1 MSDNSQMSA
10 EQMVAEAD
18 TGGRR
23 VSGPQYRTI
32 IGICIVWSL
41 FQLYIASK
49 VPGVLAQWTGFSDF
63 ANIVSNARFVHLAF
77 ALLLATLAFPLAR
90 GQGQAVGRGDKNALN
105 ICLAIGAALVV
116 GALGWKYL
124 GPCAGA
130 EDAVC
135 DAIRESATSKAIAD
149 LHEQLLFTGAI
160 ILIFCGFGRLIWQR
174 ADTVPWYDW
183 LLGALGVAACLYLI
197 FFRYDIAAR
206 PGLWSAGDI
215 VMSTMGMVVLM
226 IAVYR
231 SLGLPLVIIGGLF
244 LALAFFG
251 GYSEWIRNITNYGGS
266 SISKAMGHYWM
277 QTEGVFG
284 VALGVSTTM
293 IFLFVL
299 FGALLDKAG
308 GGNWFIKV
316 AIALL
321 GALRGGPAKAS
332 VLSSM
337 MTGMISGSS
346 IANTV
351 TTGTFTI
358 PLMKKI
364 GFPAEKAGAVEV
376 ASSTNGQLT
385 PPVMG
390 AAAFL
395 MVEYVN
401 IPYIDVVKH
410 AFLPA
415 VISYIALLY
424 IVHLESLKM
433 GLQGLTKP
441 GRRIGVLMIL
451 ILFLTGFIIMGV
463 LAFIVILIRQAL
475 DPIMPGETVF
485 VGLGILALAYLV
497 LLFVASK
504 FPDVEPDDPNAAVV
518 EAPRLTPTLI
528 GGAYYALPI
537 FVLVWNLMVSTEGM
551 DRLSPALSA
560 FWATVIMVIVALTHR
575 PLKSMFRGGRKF
587 AHEIAHG
594 WSDFVEGLIAGARN
608 MIGIGVATGA
618 AGIIVGTISLTG
630 AHQII
635 GQVIETVSGGN
646 LMILLVLVAVLSL
659 ILGMGL
665 PTTANYIV
673 VSSLMAPVIVT
684 VGAQA
689 GLIVPLIAVH
699 MFVFYFGIL
708 ADDTP
713 PVGLA
718 AYAAAAISR
727 GDPIKTG
734 VQGFAYDIRT
744 ALLPFLFIFNTDLLL
759 IDVTWWQAIF
769 VFCVSLVAMLLF
781 AAATQGYFIA
791 KSRWYETIALLVVA
805 FTLFRPGF
813 WLDQIED
820 PFITTTGPAALET
833 LGTTPA
839 GTPIRLRVEGPDFD
853 TGKVQGKSLEIIP
866 TGEGDY
872 AARLGEFGLAVMEE
886 GETLLLEEPFP
897 GTPFFE
903 ELANEYDFYGDSPVQ
918 VVAVRIDADRWPK
931 ELFFIPAFLLL
942 GLIILIQRPRAVQS
956 PF

>member
-1 MSDNSQMSA
+1 MAQDHQNDGTA
-10 EQMVAEAD
+10 KADALVAEVD
-18 TGGRR
+18 TGARNAEGFQ
-23 VSGPQYRTI
+23 GQLI
-32 IGICIVWSL
+32 IAICIIWSL

-49 VPGVLAQWTGFSDF
+49 LPGVLAQSTGFTGF
-63 ANIVSNARFVHLAF
+63 ANIVGQARYIHLAF
-77 ALLLATLAFPLAR
+77 AIALAILAFPMFKSSPRDRIPL
-90 GQGQAVGRGDKNALN
+90 
-105 ICLAIGAALVV
+105 
-116 GALGWKYL
+116 
-124 GPCAGA
+124 
-130 EDAVC
+130 
-135 DAIRESATSKAIAD
+135 
-149 LHEQLLFTGAI
+149 
-160 ILIFCGFGRLIWQR
+160 
-174 ADTVPWYDW
+174 YDW
-183 LLGALGVAACLYLI
+183 ALIALGVGACLYLVV
-197 FFRYDIAAR
+197 FRYQIADR
-206 PGLWSAGDI
+206 PGLWTTTDITMSAI
-215 VMSTMGMVVLM
+215 GMMVLL
-226 IAVYR
+226 ICVYR
-231 SLGLPLVIIGGLF
+231 SLGLPLVIIAGSFVLF
-244 LALAFFG
+244 AFFG
-251 GYSEWIRNITNYGGS
+251 GNSEWVRDITNYGGAS
-266 SISKAMGHYWM
+266 LSKALGHYWM

-284 VALGVSTTM
+284 VALGVSTSM

-299 FGALLDKAG
+299 FGALLDRAG

-358 PLMKKI
+358 PLMKRI

-424 IVHLESLKM
+424 IVHLEALKM
-433 GLQGLTKP
+433 EMKGLKKA
-441 GRRIGVLMIL
+441 GRHIGPVMIMV
-451 ILFLTGFIIMGV
+451 LFLTGFLGLAAITFLMIGV
-463 LAFIVILIRQAL
+463 RNLL
-475 DPIMPGETVF
+475 DPIMGDS
-485 VGLGILALAYLV
+485 IYAAIV
-497 LLFVASK
+497 LLAIMYFALLYLASK
-504 FPDVEPDDPNAAVV
+504 YPDVAMDDPNAPL
-518 EAPRLTPTLI
+518 EAPRLTPTLL
-528 GGAYYALPI
+528 GGAYYSLPI
-537 FVLVWNLMVSTEGM
+537 FILVWNLMVKTENL

-560 FWATVIMVIVALTHR
+560 FWATIFMIIVALTHR
-575 PLKSMFRGGRKF
+575 PIKAFFRGETALNAAF
-587 AHEIAHG
+587 STG
-594 WSDFVEGLIAGARN
+594 WADFVQGLIMGARN

-630 AHQII
+630 AHQVI
-635 GQVIETVSGGN
+635 GQVIEVISGGN
-646 LMILLVLVAVLSL
+646 LIILLVLVAILSL

-673 VSSLMAPVIVT
+673 VSSLMAPVIVS

-689 GLIVPLIAVH
+689 GLVVPLIAVH

-734 VQGFAYDIRT
+734 IQGFAYDIRT
-744 ALLPFLFIFNTDLLL
+744 ALLPFMFIFNTDLLL
-759 IDVTWWQAIF
+759 IDVGLGKAVL
-769 VFCVSLVAMLLF
+769 VFFISLIAMLIF

-791 KSRWYETIALLVVA
+791 KSKRWESAALLFIA
-805 FTLFRPGF
+805 FMLFRPDF
-813 WLDQIED
+813 FLDLVTEKYQSV
-820 PFITTTGPAALET
+820 TGPAAVQLVGEQPEGS
-833 LGTTPA
+833 L
-839 GTPIRLRVEGPDFD
+839 IRFKVEGPDFD
-853 TGKVQGKSLEIIP
+853 TGDNRATTITMVYPGGEPGAAMADNGLSVLEEDGK
-866 TGEGDY
+866 
-872 AARLGEFGLAVMEE
+872 
-886 GETLLLEEPFP
+886 LLLEEPFP
-897 GTPFFE
+897 GTPYFGS
-903 ELANEYDFYGDSPVQ
+903 LGTEYDYYGDSPVLISQ
-918 VVAVRIDADRWPK
+918 VEVENERMPK
-931 ELFFIPAFLLL
+931 ELFFIPALLL
-942 GLIILIQRPRAVQS
+942 LAGLMLIQRPRATQ
-956 PF
+956 PAF

>member
-1 MSDNSQMSA
+1 
-10 EQMVAEAD
+10 MVAEAD
-18 TGGRR
+18 TGARN
-23 VSGPQYRTI
+23 PTIAWQAKLI
-32 IGICIVWSL
+32 IGICIVWSV

-49 VPGVLAQWTGFSDF
+49 LPGILAQATGVNMF
-63 ANIVSNARFVHLAF
+63 ANIVAQARFVHLAF
-77 ALLLATLAFPLAR
+77 SITLATLAFPLF
-90 GQGQAVGRGDKNALN
+90 K
-105 ICLAIGAALVV
+105 
-116 GALGWKYL
+116 
-124 GPCAGA
+124 
-130 EDAVC
+130 
-135 DAIRESATSKAIAD
+135 TSPRDRIPA
-149 LHEQLLFTGAI
+149 
-160 ILIFCGFGRLIWQR
+160 
-174 ADTVPWYDW
+174 YDW
-183 LLGALGVAACLYLI
+183 VLLVLGVSACLYLLV
-197 FFRYDIAAR
+197 FRFEIADR
-206 PGLWSAGDI
+206 PGLWSTTDI
-215 VMSTMGMVVLM
+215 VMSAIGMLVLLVS
-226 IAVYR
+226 VYR
-231 SLGLPLVIIGGLF
+231 ALGLPLVMIASIFVLF
-244 LALAFFG
+244 AFFG
-251 GYSEWIRNITNYGGS
+251 GYSEWARNITNYGGS
-266 SISKAMGHYWM
+266 SLSKALGHYWM

-299 FGALLDKAG
+299 FGALLDRAG

-364 GFPAEKAGAVEV
+364 GFSAEKAGAVEV

-433 GLQGLTKP
+433 GLEGLKKD
-441 GRRIGVLMIL
+441 GRKIGVLMIM
-451 ILFLTGFIIMGV
+451 ILFLSGFIFFGAATFLMV
-463 LAFIVILIRQAL
+463 FVRMLL
-475 DPIMPGETVF
+475 DPIMGDTVYAA
-485 VGLGILALAYLV
+485 LAILAVLYLV
-497 LLFVASK
+497 LVRVASR
-504 FPDVEPDDPNAAVV
+504 FPDIEVDDPNTKTPR
-518 EAPRLTPTLI
+518 APRLTPTLI

-537 FVLVWNLMVSTEGM
+537 FVLVWNLMVRTETL

-560 FWATVIMVIVALTHR
+560 FWATVFMVIIALTHR
-575 PLKSMFRGGRKF
+575 PLKAFFRKADIAAEARGGWK
-587 AHEIAHG
+587 
-594 WSDFVEGLIAGARN
+594 DFVQGLIMGARN

-630 AHQII
+630 AHQVI
-635 GQVIETVSGGN
+635 GQVIEVISGGN
-646 LMILLVLVAVLSL
+646 LMVLLFLVAVLSL

-673 VSSLMAPVIVT
+673 VSSLMAPVIVS
-684 VGAQA
+684 VGAQS
-689 GLIVPLIAVH
+689 GLVVPLIAVH

-734 VQGFAYDIRT
+734 IQGFGYDIRT
-744 ALLPFLFIFNTDLLL
+744 ALLPFMFIFNTDLLL
-759 IDVTWWQAIF
+759 INVGPLKAVMVF
-769 VFCVSLVAMLLF
+769 VVSLVAMLVF

-791 KSRWYETIALLVVA
+791 KSRKWESALLLMIA
-805 FTLFRPGF
+805 FMLFRPDF
-813 WLDQIED
+813 LLDNVSD
-820 PFITTTGPAALET
+820 KYASASGPAAIEMM
-833 LGTTPA
+833 A
-839 GTPIRLRVEGPDFD
+839 GQEDGANIRLKISGPDFD
-853 TGKVQGKSLEIIP
+853 SGKIRPTTVVIPAVAQDGDAAFSAQGLSVMA
-866 TGEGDY
+866 EGD
-872 AARLGEFGLAVMEE
+872 
-886 GETLLLEEPFP
+886 TLLLDEPFP
-897 GTPFFE
+897 GTPYFVS
-903 ELANEYDFYGDSPVQ
+903 LGNEYDFYGDTPVTIEVVQ
-918 VVAVRIDADRWPK
+918 VENDRMPK
-931 ELFFIPAFLLL
+931 EVFFIPALLL
-942 GLIILIQRPRAVQS
+942 LAGLVMIQRRRATQ
-956 PF
+956 PAF

>member
-1 MSDNSQMSA
+1 MSEQAQHPPSA
-10 EQMVAEAD
+10 EDMVARAD
-18 TGGRR
+18 TGARAP
-23 VSGPQYRTI
+23 SAKWQTNFI
-32 IGICIVWSL
+32 IGTCLVWSL

-49 VPGVLAQWTGFSDF
+49 LPGILAQATGVSMF
-63 ANIVSNARFVHLAF
+63 ANIVAQARFLHLAF
-77 ALLLATLAFPLAR
+77 AILLATLAFPLFKSSSR
-90 GQGQAVGRGDKNALN
+90 SR
-105 ICLAIGAALVV
+105 I
-116 GALGWKYL
+116 
-124 GPCAGA
+124 
-130 EDAVC
+130 
-135 DAIRESATSKAIAD
+135 
-149 LHEQLLFTGAI
+149 
-160 ILIFCGFGRLIWQR
+160 
-174 ADTVPWYDW
+174 PWYDW
-183 LLGALGVAACLYLI
+183 LLLILGLSCCLYLVI
-197 FFRYDIAAR
+197 FRFEIADR
-206 PGLWSAGDI
+206 PGLWNTTDI
-215 VMSTMGMVVLM
+215 WMSSIGLVVLM

-231 SLGLPLVIIGGLF
+231 SLGLPLVVIVSCFILF
-244 LALAFFG
+244 AFFG
-251 GYSEWIRNITNYGGS
+251 GYSEWARNITNYGGAS
-266 SISKAMGHYWM
+266 FSKALGHYWM

-284 VALGVSTTM
+284 VALGVSTSM

-299 FGALLDKAG
+299 FGAILDRAG

-332 VLSSM
+332 VLASM

-358 PLMKKI
+358 PLMKRI

-424 IVHLESLKM
+424 IVHLEALKM
-433 GLQGLTKP
+433 NMQGLTKA
-441 GRRIGVLMIL
+441 GRHIGPAIILLLFLSGFIFLGIFSFLLIGVTAVLNPMMGDNSTYVLIGMI
-451 ILFLTGFIIMGV
+451 IIAYIFLVWISS
-463 LAFIVILIRQAL
+463 R
-475 DPIMPGETVF
+475 
-485 VGLGILALAYLV
+485 
-497 LLFVASK
+497 
-504 FPDVEPDDPNAAVV
+504 FPDIEVDNETSAL
-518 EAPRLTPTLI
+518 EAPRLTPTLL
-528 GGAYYALPI
+528 GGAYFAIPI
-537 FVLVWNLMVSTEGM
+537 FVLVWNLMVRTEHI

-560 FWATVIMVIVALTHR
+560 FYATLFLIFIALTHK
-575 PLKSMFRGGRKF
+575 PLKAFFRGENAFQF
-587 AHEIAHG
+587 AKQV
-594 WSDFVEGLIAGARN
+594 WRDLFDGLILGARN

-618 AGIIVGTISLTG
+618 AGVIVGTVSLTG
-630 AHQII
+630 AHQVI
-635 GQVIETVSGGN
+635 GQVIEVVSGGN
-646 LMILLVLVAVLSL
+646 LMLLLILVAILSL

-673 VSSLMAPVIVT
+673 VSSLMAPVIVS
-684 VGAQA
+684 VGAQS

-759 IDVTWWQAIF
+759 IDVGFAKAIF
-769 VFCVSLVAMLLF
+769 VFFISLIAMLLF
-781 AAATQGYFIA
+781 AAATQGYFVAKNKLWETVVLLLIA
-791 KSRWYETIALLVVA
+791 
-805 FTLFRPGF
+805 FMLFRPDF
-813 WLDQIED
+813 FLDQVSAKYK
-820 PFITTTGPAALET
+820 TGEGSIALELMASAKT
-833 LGTTPA
+833 GEDVR
-839 GTPIRLRVEGPDFD
+839 IVVSGPDFD
-853 TGKVQGKSLEIIP
+853 NGEIRPTTIVVPAVAGDAQGALS
-866 TGEGDY
+866 GQ
-872 AARLGEFGLAVMEE
+872 RLSMFID
-886 GETLLLEEPFP
+886 GETLVLDEPFP

-903 ELANEYDFYGDSPVQ
+903 RLANEYDFFGDMPVVIKKVQ
-918 VVAVRIDADRWPK
+918 IENERQLK
-931 ELFFIPAFLLL
+931 EVFFIPALLL
-942 GLIILIQRPRAVQS
+942 LAGLVVIQRRRATQ
-956 PF
+956 PAF

>member
-1 MSDNSQMSA
+1 MTDQTQTGRSA
-10 EQMVAEAD
+10 DDMVAEAD
-18 TGGRR
+18 TGARNPAGWQGRL
-23 VSGPQYRTI
+23 I
-32 IGICIVWSL
+32 IGTCIVWSL

-49 VPGVLAQWTGFSDF
+49 VPGVLAQATGLSIL
-63 ANIVSNARFVHLAF
+63 ANIVAQARYVHLAF
-77 ALLLATLAFPLAR
+77 AIMLATLAFPLF
-90 GQGQAVGRGDKNALN
+90 K
-105 ICLAIGAALVV
+105 
-116 GALGWKYL
+116 
-124 GPCAGA
+124 
-130 EDAVC
+130 
-135 DAIRESATSKAIAD
+135 TSPRDRIPA
-149 LHEQLLFTGAI
+149 
-160 ILIFCGFGRLIWQR
+160 
-174 ADTVPWYDW
+174 YDW
-183 LLGALGVAACLYLI
+183 VLLILGVGACLYLVI
-197 FFRYDIAAR
+197 FRFEIADR
-206 PGLWSAGDI
+206 PGLWSTSDI
-215 VMSTMGMVVLM
+215 TVSAIGMIVLL

-231 SLGLPLVIIGGLF
+231 SLGLPLVVIASCFILF
-244 LALAFFG
+244 AFFG
-251 GYSEWIRNITNYGGS
+251 GYSEWARNITNYGGAS
-266 SISKAMGHYWM
+266 LSKALGHYWM

-299 FGALLDKAG
+299 FGALLDRAG

-316 AIALL
+316 AIAML

-358 PLMKKI
+358 PLMKRI

-401 IPYIDVVKH
+401 IPYIEVIKH

-433 GLQGLTKP
+433 GLEGLKKE
-441 GRRIGVLMIL
+441 GRKIGVLMIL
-451 ILFLTGFIIMGV
+451 ILFLSGFIFLGICTFLMIG
-463 LAFIVILIRQAL
+463 LRLLL
-475 DPIMPGETVF
+475 DPFMAESVYGAV
-485 VGLGILALAYLV
+485 ALVAVLYLV
-497 LLFVASK
+497 LLYISSR
-504 FPDVEPDDPNAAVV
+504 FPDIEIDDPNEPVPS
-518 EAPRLTPTLI
+518 APRLTPTLI
-528 GGAYYALPI
+528 GGAYFALPI
-537 FVLVWNLMVSTEGM
+537 FILIWNLMVRTDTL

-560 FWATVIMVIVALTHR
+560 FWATIFMIFIALTHK
-575 PLKSMFRGGRKF
+575 PIKAFFRGGDVGLEAAR
-587 AHEIAHG
+587 G
-594 WSDFVEGLIAGARN
+594 WGDFVQGLILGARN

-630 AHQII
+630 AHQVI
-635 GQVIETVSGGN
+635 GQVIEVVSGGN
-646 LMILLVLVAVLSL
+646 LIILLILVAVLSL

-673 VSSLMAPVIVT
+673 VSSLMAPVIVS

-734 VQGFAYDIRT
+734 IQGFAYDIRT

-759 IDVTWWQAIF
+759 IDVGPAKAVMVFF
-769 VFCVSLVAMLLF
+769 VALVAMLLF

-791 KSRWYETIALLVVA
+791 KSRAWESAVLLVIA
-805 FTLFRPGF
+805 FMLFRPGF
-813 WLDQIED
+813 FLDQISE
-820 PFITTTGPAALET
+820 PFATAEGPAAIALMS
-833 LGTTPA
+833 GVDD
-839 GTPIRLRVEGPDFD
+839 GDDIRLTIEGPDFD
-853 TGKVQGKSLEIIP
+853 TGDLRPTTILVPGVAGDAEAALSDQGLS
-866 TGEGDY
+866 
-872 AARLGEFGLAVMEE
+872 FMED
-886 GETLLLEEPFP
+886 GGVLVLDEPFP
-897 GTPFFE
+897 GTPHFE
-903 ELANEYDFYGDSPVQ
+903 TIGTEYDYYGDTPVRL
-918 VVAVRIDADRWPK
+918 VKAEVENERMPK
-931 ELFFIPAFLLL
+931 ELFFIPALLML
-942 GLIILIQRPRAVQS
+942 AGIVMIQRPRATQ
-956 PF
+956 PAF

>member
-1 MSDNSQMSA
+1 MTDQSRDMSDA
-10 EQMVAEAD
+10 DAMVADID
-18 TGGRR
+18 TGGRAPVGWQSTAI
-23 VSGPQYRTI
+23 VSTCI
-32 IGICIVWSL
+32 IWSL

-49 VPGVLAQWTGFSDF
+49 LPGVLAQSTGIGFL
-63 ANIVSNARFVHLAF
+63 ANVVAQARYIHLAF
-77 ALLLATLAFPLAR
+77 AIALATMAFPLF
-90 GQGQAVGRGDKNALN
+90 KNSPRDRIPA
-105 ICLAIGAALVV
+105 
-116 GALGWKYL
+116 
-124 GPCAGA
+124 
-130 EDAVC
+130 
-135 DAIRESATSKAIAD
+135 
-149 LHEQLLFTGAI
+149 
-160 ILIFCGFGRLIWQR
+160 
-174 ADTVPWYDW
+174 YDW
-183 LLGALGVAACLYLI
+183 ILLILGVGACLYLVV
-197 FFRYDIAAR
+197 FRFQIADR
-206 PGLWSAGDI
+206 PGLWTTGDI
-215 VMSTMGMVVLM
+215 IVSAIGMFVLLV
-226 IAVYR
+226 AVYR
-231 SLGLPLVIIGGLF
+231 SLGLPLVVIASAFVLF
-244 LALAFFG
+244 AFFG
-251 GYSEWIRNITNYGGS
+251 GNSEWVREITNYGGS
-266 SISKAMGHYWM
+266 SLSKSLGHYWM

-299 FGALLDKAG
+299 FGALLDRAG

-358 PLMKKI
+358 PLMKRI
-364 GFPAEKAGAVEV
+364 GFPPEKAGAVEV

-433 GLQGLTKP
+433 GLTGLEKR
-441 GRRIGVLMIL
+441 GRSIGIPMIL
-451 ILFLTGFIIMGV
+451 ILFLTGFIFMG
-463 LAFIVILIRQAL
+463 LATFLMIGLRVIL
-475 DPIMPGETVF
+475 DPIMDESVYGAVALI
-485 VGLGILALAYLV
+485 GALYLILLYV
-497 LLFVASK
+497 SSR
-504 FPDVEPDDPNAAVV
+504 FPDIEIDDPNQTPV
-518 EAPRLTPTLI
+518 APRLTPTLL
-528 GGAYYALPI
+528 GGAYFALPI
-537 FVLVWNLMVSTEGM
+537 LILVWNLMVRTDTL

-560 FWATVIMVIVALTHR
+560 FWATMFMIIIALTHR
-575 PLKSMFRGGRKF
+575 PIKALFRGQGYV
-587 AHEIAHG
+587 AETAAG
-594 WSDFVEGLIAGARN
+594 WADFVQGLIFGARN

-630 AHQII
+630 AHQVI
-635 GQVIETVSGGN
+635 GQVIEVISGGN
-646 LMILLVLVAVLSL
+646 LIILLVLVAVLSL

-673 VSSLMAPVIVT
+673 VSSLMAPVIVS

-689 GLIVPLIAVH
+689 GLVVPLIAVH

-727 GDPIKTG
+727 GDPIQTG

-759 IDVTWWQAIF
+759 IDVGPMKAVL
-769 VFCVSLVAMLLF
+769 VFIIALIAMLLF
-781 AAATQGYFIA
+781 AAATQGYFVA
-791 KSRWYETIALLVVA
+791 KSRWYESAALLFIA
-805 FTLFRPGF
+805 FMLFRPDF
-813 WLDQIED
+813 FLDQISEKYQN
-820 PFITTTGPAALET
+820 TSGSEALAAMEAAKDAQEL
-833 LGTTPA
+833 
-839 GTPIRLRVEGPDFD
+839 RLVVNGPDFD
-853 TGKVQGKSLEIIP
+853 TGKLRPTTIVIPAVAGDAEAALSAQGLSVLEED
-866 TGEGDY
+866 GK
-872 AARLGEFGLAVMEE
+872 
-886 GETLLLEEPFP
+886 LLLDEPFP
-897 GTPFFE
+897 GTPLFE
-903 ELANEYDFYGDSPVQ
+903 TLGTEYDYYGDSPVTLQQ
-918 VVAVRIDADRWPK
+918 VQIENERLPK
-931 ELFFIPAFLLL
+931 EIFFIPALLLL
-942 GLIILIQRPRAVQS
+942 GLIVLIQRPRATQ
-956 PF
+956 PAF

>member
-1 MSDNSQMSA
+1 MTNTVKSA
-10 EQMVAEAD
+10 DDMVAEAD
-18 TGGRR
+18 TGARA
-23 VSGPQYRTI
+23 PAAKWQAQLI
-32 IGICIVWSL
+32 IGTCIVWSL

-49 VPGVLAQWTGFSDF
+49 LPGMLAQSTGVSFF
-63 ANIVSNARFVHLAF
+63 ANVVAQARYIHLAF
-77 ALLLATLAFPLAR
+77 AIALATMAFPLT
-90 GQGQAVGRGDKNALN
+90 K
-105 ICLAIGAALVV
+105 
-116 GALGWKYL
+116 
-124 GPCAGA
+124 
-130 EDAVC
+130 
-135 DAIRESATSKAIAD
+135 SAPRDRIPA
-149 LHEQLLFTGAI
+149 
-160 ILIFCGFGRLIWQR
+160 
-174 ADTVPWYDW
+174 YDW
-183 LLGALGVAACLYLI
+183 ALIVLGVSACLYLVV
-197 FFRYDIAAR
+197 FRFQIADR
-206 PGLWSAGDI
+206 PGLWSTSDI
-215 VMSTMGMVVLM
+215 TMSAIGMGVLM
-226 IAVYR
+226 ISVYR
-231 SLGLPLVIIGGLF
+231 SLGLPLVIIACAF
-244 LALAFFG
+244 VAFAFFG
-251 GYSEWIRNITNYGGS
+251 GESAWVRNITNYGGAS
-266 SISKAMGHYWM
+266 MSKALGHYWM

-299 FGALLDKAG
+299 FGALLDRAG

-316 AIALL
+316 AIAML

-358 PLMKKI
+358 PLMKRI
-364 GFPAEKAGAVEV
+364 GFPPEKAGAVEV

-433 GLQGLTKP
+433 GLKGLEKP

-451 ILFLTGFIIMGV
+451 ILFLSGFLFLGV
-463 LAFIVILIRQAL
+463 CTFL
-475 DPIMPGETVF
+475 M
-485 VGLGILALAYLV
+485 VGLRSMLEPVMGDSIYAAVGVVAALYL
-497 LLFVASK
+497 LLLWVSSRY
-504 FPDVEPDDPNAAVV
+504 PDVEMDDPNAPVPH
-518 EAPRLTPTLI
+518 APRLTPTLL
-528 GGAYYALPI
+528 GGAYFALPI
-537 FVLVWNLMVSTEGM
+537 LILVWNLMVDTDTL

-560 FWATVIMVIVALTHR
+560 FWAAMFMVVVALTHK
-575 PLKSMFRGGRKF
+575 PLKGMFRGEDVG
-587 AHEIAHG
+587 HELFSG
-594 WSDFVEGLIAGARN
+594 WHDFVQGLILGARN

-630 AHQII
+630 AHQVI
-635 GQVIETVSGGN
+635 GQVIEIISGGN
-646 LMILLVLVAVLSL
+646 LMILLALVAVLSL

-673 VSSLMAPVIVT
+673 VSSLMAPVIIS
-684 VGAQA
+684 VGAQS

-759 IDVTWWQAIF
+759 IDVGLFKAVF
-769 VFCVSLVAMLLF
+769 VFFIALLAMLLF
-781 AAATQGYFIA
+781 AAATQGYFFA
-791 KSRWYETIALLVVA
+791 KSKWYETVALLLIA

-813 WLDQIED
+813 WLDQVSERYAGA
-820 PFITTTGPAALET
+820 TGTEAIALMDSQQDGDV
-833 LGTTPA
+833 L
-839 GTPIRLRVEGPDFD
+839 RLTISGPDFD
-853 TGKVQGKSLEIIP
+853 TGEARPTTVELPAVTGDGTAALAAQGLTLIP
-866 TGEGDY
+866 EGDK
-872 AARLGEFGLAVMEE
+872 
-886 GETLLLEEPFP
+886 LLLDEPFP
-897 GTPFFE
+897 GTPYFE
-903 ELANEYDFYGDSPVQ
+903 SIGTEYDFYGDFPVEVSLVQ
-918 VVAVRIDADRWPK
+918 IENDRMAKEWFFVPALLLLAGVVA
-931 ELFFIPAFLLL
+931 L
-942 GLIILIQRPRAVQS
+942 QRPRATQ
-956 PF
+956 PAF

>member
-1 MSDNSQMSA
+1 MGVVMTAETEQSA
-10 EQMVAEAD
+10 DDMVAEAD
-18 TGGRR
+18 TGARNP
-23 VSGPQYRTI
+23 SAQWQANLI
-32 IGICIVWSL
+32 IGTCIVWSL

-49 VPGVLAQWTGFSDF
+49 LPGIVAQATGMGIF
-63 ANIVSNARFVHLAF
+63 ANIVAQARFVHLAF
-77 ALLLATLAFPLAR
+77 AIMLATFAFPLFKSSPKDR
-90 GQGQAVGRGDKNALN
+90 
-105 ICLAIGAALVV
+105 I
-116 GALGWKYL
+116 
-124 GPCAGA
+124 
-130 EDAVC
+130 
-135 DAIRESATSKAIAD
+135 
-149 LHEQLLFTGAI
+149 
-160 ILIFCGFGRLIWQR
+160 
-174 ADTVPWYDW
+174 PWYDW
-183 LLGALGVAACLYLI
+183 VLVALGVGACLYLVV
-197 FFRYDIAAR
+197 FRFQIADR
-206 PGLWSAGDI
+206 PGLWNTSDI
-215 VMSTMGMVVLM
+215 VMSATGMTVLM

-231 SLGLPLVIIGGLF
+231 SLGLPLVIIASCF
-244 LALAFFG
+244 IAFAFFG
-251 GYSEWIRNITNYGGS
+251 GYSEWARNITNYGGS
-266 SISKAMGHYWM
+266 SLTKALGHYWM

-299 FGALLDKAG
+299 FGALLDRAG

-358 PLMKKI
+358 PLMKRI

-433 GLQGLTKP
+433 GLEGLKKD
-441 GRRIGVLMIL
+441 GRKIGVLMIL
-451 ILFLTGFIIMGV
+451 ILFLSGFIFLGLCTFLMIGLRMVLDPVMTESVYGAVGIVGV
-463 LAFIVILIRQAL
+463 L
-475 DPIMPGETVF
+475 
-485 VGLGILALAYLV
+485 YLV
-497 LLFVASK
+497 LVYVSSR
-504 FPDVEPDDPNAAVV
+504 FPDIEMDDPNAPVPA
-518 EAPRLTPTLI
+518 APRLTQTLL
-528 GGAYYALPI
+528 GGAYFALPI
-537 FVLVWNLMVSTEGM
+537 FILVWNLMVRTETLE
-551 DRLSPALSA
+551 RLSPALSA
-560 FWATVIMVIVALTHR
+560 FWATIFMIFIALTHR
-575 PLKSMFRGGRKF
+575 PLKAFFRGQGF
-587 AHEIAHG
+587 ASETVQG
-594 WSDFVEGLIAGARN
+594 WRDFVEGLILGARN

-630 AHQII
+630 AHQVI
-635 GQVIETVSGGN
+635 GQVIEVISGGN
-646 LMILLVLVAVLSL
+646 LIILLVLVAILSL

-673 VSSLMAPVIVT
+673 VSSLMAPVIVS
-684 VGAQA
+684 VGAQS

-744 ALLPFLFIFNTDLLL
+744 ALLPFMFIFNTDLLL
-759 IDVTWWQAIF
+759 IDVGFAKAVL
-769 VFCVSLVAMLLF
+769 VFFISLIAMLLF

-791 KSRWYETIALLVVA
+791 KSRWYETVALLFIA
-805 FTLFRPGF
+805 FMLFRPDF
-813 WLDQIED
+813 FLDQVSEKYAAAEGSAVTALMSGAED
-820 PFITTTGPAALET
+820 GKE
-833 LGTTPA
+833 
-839 GTPIRLRVEGPDFD
+839 LRVTVSGPDFD
-853 TGKVQGKSLEIIP
+853 TGDIRPTTITFPAVAGDAAKALSDQGL
-866 TGEGDY
+866 TVLADGD
-872 AARLGEFGLAVMEE
+872 AMV
-886 GETLLLEEPFP
+886 LEEPFP

-903 ELANEYDFYGDSPVQ
+903 SLGNEYDFYGDDPVT
-918 VVAVRIDADRWPK
+918 VLKAEVENDRLPK
-931 ELFFIPAFLLL
+931 ELFFFPALLL
-942 GLIILIQRPRAVQS
+942 LAGVVLLQRPRATQ
-956 PF
+956 PAF

>member
-1 MSDNSQMSA
+1 MTDTKTA
-10 EQMVAEAD
+10 EDMVAEAD
-18 TGGRR
+18 TGARQAGAFAN
-23 VSGPQYRTI
+23 TLI
-32 IGICIVWSL
+32 FALCITWSL

-49 VPGVLAQWTGFSDF
+49 LPGVLAQTTGVSMF
-63 ANIVSNARFVHLAF
+63 ANIVAQARFVHLAF
-77 ALLLATLAFPLAR
+77 ALALATLAFP
-90 GQGQAVGRGDKNALN
+90 
-105 ICLAIGAALVV
+105 
-116 GALGWKYL
+116 
-124 GPCAGA
+124 
-130 EDAVC
+130 
-135 DAIRESATSKAIAD
+135 
-149 LHEQLLFTGAI
+149 
-160 ILIFCGFGRLIWQR
+160 IFGHRDRIPL
-174 ADTVPWYDW
+174 YDW
-183 LLGALGVAACLYLI
+183 VLFFAGIAACLYLVI
-197 FFRYDIAAR
+197 FRFEIASR
-206 PGLWSAGDI
+206 PGLWSTTDI
-215 VMSTMGMVVLM
+215 VMSAIGMVVLM

-231 SLGLPLVIIGGLF
+231 SLGLPLVIIASLF

-251 GYSEWIRNITNYGGS
+251 GYSEWIGSITNYGGS
-266 SISKAMGHYWM
+266 SFSKAMGHYWM

-299 FGALLDKAG
+299 FGALLEKAG

-316 AIALL
+316 AISLL
-321 GALRGGPAKAS
+321 GTLRGGPAKAA

-358 PLMKKI
+358 PLMKRI
-364 GFPAEKAGAVEV
+364 GFSPEKAGAVEV

-401 IPYIDVVKH
+401 IPYIEVIKH

-424 IVHLESLKM
+424 IVHLESLKLRLE
-433 GLQGLTKP
+433 GLQKP
-441 GRRIGVLMIL
+441 GRHIGILLIL
-451 ILFLTGFIIMGV
+451 ILFLTGFIAMAAITFLVVMFR
-463 LAFIVILIRQAL
+463 AAL
-475 DPIMPGETVF
+475 EPMMPGATV
-485 VGLGILALAYLV
+485 YPTLV
-497 LLFVASK
+497 LLGIAYLALVYLASR
-504 FPDVEPDDPNAAVV
+504 FPDLKVDDPNAKAVS
-518 EAPRLTPTLI
+518 APRLTPTFL
-528 GGAYYALPI
+528 GGAYFALPI
-537 FVLVWNLMVSTEGM
+537 FVLVWNLMVRTEHL

-560 FWATVIMVIVALTHR
+560 FWATIAMIIVALTHR
-575 PLKSMFRGGRKF
+575 PLKAMFRGES
-587 AHEIAHG
+587 EIANQTVAG
-594 WSDFVEGLIAGARN
+594 FQDFVDGLVSGARN

-635 GQVIETVSGGN
+635 GQVIETISGGN
-646 LMILLVLVAVLSL
+646 LIILLVLVAVLSL

-673 VSSLMAPVIVT
+673 VSSLMAPVIVS
-684 VGAQA
+684 VGAQS

-744 ALLPFLFIFNTDLLL
+744 ALLPFMFIFNTDLLL
-759 IDVTWWQAIF
+759 IDVGPLKAVF
-769 VFCVSLVAMLLF
+769 VFFVSLVAMLVF
-781 AAATQGYFIA
+781 AAVTQGYFFA
-791 KSRWYETIALLVVA
+791 KNRAWEAVAMMLVV
-805 FTLFRPGF
+805 FLLFRPGF
-813 WLDQIED
+813 FLDRWQD
-820 PFITTTGPAALET
+820 PYTSYSGPAAIEAMGSIPV
-833 LGTTPA
+833 GTDA
-839 GTPIRLRVEGPDFD
+839 RVTVSAPDFD
-853 TGKVQGKSLEIIP
+853 TGIVGSTTIVVTP
-866 TGEGDY
+866 DAEGSGID
-872 AARLGEFGLAVMEE
+872 RLQAVGLTVMEE
-886 GETLLLEEPFP
+886 GDMLLLEEPFP

-903 ELANEYDFYGDSPVQ
+903 TLANEYDFYGDAPAQIETVQ
-918 VVAVRIDADRWPK
+918 IENDRMPK
-931 ELFFIPAFLLL
+931 EIFFIPAFILLL
-942 GLIILIQRPRAVQS
+942 IIIGLQS
-956 PF
+956 RRMTQPAF

>member
-1 MSDNSQMSA
+1 MSEDGAKSA
-10 EQMVAEAD
+10 QEMVAETD
-18 TGGRR
+18 SGGR
-23 VSGPQYRTI
+23 VLTGSMGKTLFYL
-32 IGICIVWSL
+32 CILWSL

-49 VPGVLAQWTGFSDF
+49 VPGVLAQATGVSDF
-63 ANIVSNARFVHLAF
+63 ANIVAQARYVHLAF
-77 ALLLATLAFPLAR
+77 AMALATLAFPL
-90 GQGQAVGRGDKNALN
+90 
-105 ICLAIGAALVV
+105 
-116 GALGWKYL
+116 
-124 GPCAGA
+124 
-130 EDAVC
+130 
-135 DAIRESATSKAIAD
+135 
-149 LHEQLLFTGAI
+149 
-160 ILIFCGFGRLIWQR
+160 FGHKRHIPL
-174 ADTVPWYDW
+174 YDW
-183 LLGALGVAACLYLI
+183 ALLVLGVSACLYLVI
-197 FFRYDIAAR
+197 FRFEIADR
-206 PGLWSAGDI
+206 PGLWTTTDI
-215 VMSTMGMVVLM
+215 VMSAIGMMVLLVS
-226 IAVYR
+226 VYR
-231 SLGLPLVIIGGLF
+231 ALGLPLVVIASAF
-244 LALAFFG
+244 LMLAFFG
-251 GYSEWIRNITNYGGS
+251 GYSDWVGSVTNYGGAS
-266 SISKAMGHYWM
+266 FKKAMGHYWM

-299 FGALLDKAG
+299 FGALLEKAG

-321 GALRGGPAKAS
+321 GALRGGPAKAA

-358 PLMKKI
+358 PLMKRI
-364 GFPAEKAGAVEV
+364 GFSREKAGAVEV

-401 IPYIDVVKH
+401 ISYIEVIKH

-424 IVHLESLKM
+424 IVHLESLKL
-433 GLQGLTKP
+433 GLKGLEKP
-441 GRRIGVLMIL
+441 GRSIGVVMIF
-451 ILFLTGFIIMGV
+451 ILFITGFLGMAAITF
-463 LAFIVILIRQAL
+463 AVIFLRAL
-475 DPIMPGETVF
+475 LEPMMPGATVYPAL
-485 VGLGILALAYLV
+485 VLLGLAYLALV
-497 LLFVASK
+497 FVAARY
-504 FPDVEPDDPNAAVV
+504 PDIEIDDPNAKTVS
-518 EAPRLTPTLI
+518 APRLTPTFF
-528 GGAYYALPI
+528 GGAYFALPI
-537 FVLVWNLMVSTEGM
+537 FVLVWNLMVRTEHL

-560 FWATVIMVIVALTHR
+560 FWATVAMIIVALTHQ
-575 PLKSMFRGGRKF
+575 PLKEMFRG
-587 AHEIAHG
+587 HG
-594 WSDFVEGLIAGARN
+594 MASSGFVRGWRDFINGLEAGARN

-646 LMILLVLVAVLSL
+646 LIILLVLVALLSL

-673 VSSLMAPVIVT
+673 VSSLMAPVIVS
-684 VGAQA
+684 VGAQS

-734 VQGFAYDIRT
+734 LQGFSYDIRT
-744 ALLPFLFIFNTDLLL
+744 ALLPFMFIFNTDLLL
-759 IDVTWWQAIF
+759 IDVGPAKAVL
-769 VFCVSLVAMLLF
+769 VFFVSLVAMLLF

-791 KSRWYETIALLVVA
+791 KSRRWETAVILLIV
-805 FTLFRPGF
+805 FTLFRPDF
-813 WLDQIED
+813 WLNVAQDEY
-820 PFITTTGPAALET
+820 TASSGPAAIDAVGSVP
-833 LGTTPA
+833 LGTPV
-839 GTPIRLRVEGPDFD
+839 RLVISAPDFD
-853 TGKVQGKSLEIIP
+853 TGEVGTKTIVLIPEQDAGGLERLSAV
-866 TGEGDY
+866 GLDVFEEGDVL
-872 AARLGEFGLAVMEE
+872 RVD
-886 GETLLLEEPFP
+886 EPFP
-897 GTPFFE
+897 GTPYFE
-903 ELANEYDFYGDSPVQ
+903 TLANEYDFYADEPVQ
-918 VVAVRIDADRWPK
+918 IISAEVPNDRMPK
-931 ELFFIPAFLLL
+931 EIFFLPAFLLL
-942 GLIILIQRPRAVQS
+942 GLIILIQRRRATQ
-956 PF
+956 PAF

>member
-1 MSDNSQMSA
+1 MAQDHQNDGASKADA
-10 EQMVAEAD
+10 LVAEVD
-18 TGGRR
+18 TGARNPVGFEGKLI
-23 VSGPQYRTI
+23 VAVCI
-32 IGICIVWSL
+32 IWSL

-49 VPGVLAQWTGFSDF
+49 LPGVLAQSTGFSGF
-63 ANIVSNARFVHLAF
+63 ANVVGQARYIHLAF
-77 ALLLATLAFPLAR
+77 AMALAILAFPMFR
-90 GQGQAVGRGDKNALN
+90 
-105 ICLAIGAALVV
+105 
-116 GALGWKYL
+116 
-124 GPCAGA
+124 
-130 EDAVC
+130 
-135 DAIRESATSKAIAD
+135 TSPRDRIP
-149 LHEQLLFTGAI
+149 L
-160 ILIFCGFGRLIWQR
+160 
-174 ADTVPWYDW
+174 YDW
-183 LLGALGVAACLYLI
+183 ALIALGVGACLYLVV
-197 FFRYDIAAR
+197 FRYQIADR
-206 PGLWSAGDI
+206 PGLWTSTDITMSAI
-215 VMSTMGMVVLM
+215 GMVVLL
-226 IAVYR
+226 ICVYR
-231 SLGLPLVIIGGLF
+231 SLGLPLVIIASAFLLF
-244 LALAFFG
+244 AFFG
-251 GYSEWIRNITNYGGS
+251 GNSEWVRDITNYGGAS
-266 SISKAMGHYWM
+266 LSKALGHYWM

-284 VALGVSTTM
+284 VALGVSTSM

-299 FGALLDKAG
+299 FGALLDRAG

-358 PLMKKI
+358 PLMKRI

-424 IVHLESLKM
+424 IVHLEALKM
-433 GLQGLTKP
+433 EMKGLKKA
-441 GRRIGVLMIL
+441 GRHIGPIMIL
-451 ILFLTGFIIMGV
+451 ILFLTGFLG
-463 LAFIVILIRQAL
+463 LAALTFLMIGLRSLL
-475 DPIMPGETVF
+475 DPV
-485 VGLGILALAYLV
+485 LGDSIYVAIALLAVIYLS
-497 LLFVASK
+497 LLYLASK
-504 FPDVEPDDPNAAVV
+504 YPDIAMDDPNAPL
-518 EAPRLTPTLI
+518 EAPRLTPTLL
-528 GGAYYALPI
+528 GGAYYSLPI
-537 FVLVWNLMVSTEGM
+537 FILVWNLMVKTDTL

-560 FWATVIMVIVALTHR
+560 FWATIFMIIVALTHR
-575 PLKSMFRGGRKF
+575 PIKAFFRGETTVNLSF
-587 AHEIAHG
+587 WNG
-594 WSDFVEGLIAGARN
+594 WADFVQGLIMGARN

-630 AHQII
+630 AHQVI
-635 GQVIETVSGGN
+635 GQVIEVISGGN
-646 LMILLVLVAVLSL
+646 LIILLILVAILSL

-673 VSSLMAPVIVT
+673 VSSLMAPVIVG

-689 GLIVPLIAVH
+689 GLVVPLIAVH

-744 ALLPFLFIFNTDLLL
+744 ALLPFMFIFNTDLLL
-759 IDVTWWQAIF
+759 IDVSLGKAVL
-769 VFCVSLVAMLLF
+769 VFFVSLIAMLIF

-791 KSRWYETIALLVVA
+791 KSRKWESAALLCIA
-805 FTLFRPGF
+805 FMLFRPDF
-813 WLDQIED
+813 FLDLVTEKYQTVQGVEAIELVGAQ
-820 PFITTTGPAALET
+820 PEGSL
-833 LGTTPA
+833 
-839 GTPIRLRVEGPDFD
+839 IRFMVEGPDFD
-853 TGKVQGKSLEIIP
+853 TGDNRATTITMIYPGGEPGPAMEGNGLTVFEEDGK
-866 TGEGDY
+866 
-872 AARLGEFGLAVMEE
+872 
-886 GETLLLEEPFP
+886 LLLEEPFP
-897 GTPFFE
+897 GTPYFGS
-903 ELANEYDFYGDSPVQ
+903 LGTEYDYYGDSPVVISQ
-918 VVAVRIDADRWPK
+918 VQVENERMPK
-931 ELFFIPAFLLL
+931 ELFFIPALLLL
-942 GLIILIQRPRAVQS
+942 GGLMLIQRPRATQ
-956 PF
+956 PAF

>member
-1 MSDNSQMSA
+1 MTAEAERSA
-10 EQMVAEAD
+10 DDMVAEAD
-18 TGGRR
+18 TGARNPSIEWQAKLIVG
-23 VSGPQYRTI
+23 T
-32 IGICIVWSL
+32 CIVWSL

-49 VPGVLAQWTGFSDF
+49 LPGVVAQATGIGIF
-63 ANIVSNARFVHLAF
+63 ANIVAQARFVHLAF
-77 ALLLATLAFPLAR
+77 AIMLATLAFPLFKGSPKTRIPA
-90 GQGQAVGRGDKNALN
+90 
-105 ICLAIGAALVV
+105 
-116 GALGWKYL
+116 
-124 GPCAGA
+124 
-130 EDAVC
+130 
-135 DAIRESATSKAIAD
+135 
-149 LHEQLLFTGAI
+149 
-160 ILIFCGFGRLIWQR
+160 
-174 ADTVPWYDW
+174 YDW
-183 LLGALGVAACLYLI
+183 VLLLLGVGACLYLVV
-197 FFRYDIAAR
+197 FRFQIADR
-206 PGLWSAGDI
+206 PGLWTTTDIAVSA
-215 VMSTMGMVVLM
+215 TGMTVLM

-231 SLGLPLVIIGGLF
+231 SLGLPLVIIASCF
-244 LALAFFG
+244 VAFAFFG
-251 GYSEWIRNITNYGGS
+251 GYSEWARNITNYGGAS
-266 SISKAMGHYWM
+266 LSKALGHYWM

-299 FGALLDKAG
+299 FGALLDRAG

-358 PLMKKI
+358 PLMKRI

-424 IVHLESLKM
+424 IVHLEALKM
-433 GLQGLTKP
+433 EMKGLKKA
-441 GRRIGVLMIL
+441 GRHIGPIL
-451 ILFLTGFIIMGV
+451 ILALMLSGFIFLGICTFLMIGFRMV
-463 LAFIVILIRQAL
+463 M
-475 DPIMPGETVF
+475 DPIMGDSIYAAVAL
-485 VGLGILALAYLV
+485 VGVIYLV
-497 LLFVASK
+497 LVYVASR
-504 FPDVEPDDPNAAVV
+504 FPDIEMDDPEGEL
-518 EAPRLTPTLI
+518 EAPRLTPTLL
-528 GGAYYALPI
+528 GGAYFALPI
-537 FVLVWNLMVSTEGM
+537 FILVWNLMVRTEGLE
-551 DRLSPALSA
+551 RLSPALSA
-560 FWATVIMVIVALTHR
+560 FWATIFMIIVALTHR
-575 PLKSMFRGGRKF
+575 PLKAFFRGQAVRSEADRGM
-587 AHEIAHG
+587 APVLNG
-594 WSDFVEGLIAGARN
+594 WADFVNGLILGARN

-630 AHQII
+630 AHQVI
-635 GQVIETVSGGN
+635 GQVIEVISGGN
-646 LMILLVLVAVLSL
+646 LMILLILVAILSL

-673 VSSLMAPVIVT
+673 VSSLMAPVIVS
-684 VGAQA
+684 VGAQS

-759 IDVTWWQAIF
+759 IDVGFAKAVL
-769 VFCVSLVAMLLF
+769 VFFISLLAMLLF

-791 KSRWYETIALLVVA
+791 KNRLWETVALLFIA
-805 FTLFRPGF
+805 FMLFRPDF
-813 WLDQIED
+813 FLDQFSEKYTTAEGAGIAQLIESTPEGRD
-820 PFITTTGPAALET
+820 VRIT
-833 LGTTPA
+833 
-839 GTPIRLRVEGPDFD
+839 VEGPDFD
-853 TGKVQGKSLEIIP
+853 TLEVRPVTIVLPSSGAETLSANGLMTLEQDGK
-866 TGEGDY
+866 
-872 AARLGEFGLAVMEE
+872 
-886 GETLLLEEPFP
+886 LLLEEPF
-897 GTPFFE
+897 GGGEAIEAVSGQEFD
-903 ELANEYDFYGDSPVQ
+903 YYGDDPVVVTAVQ
-918 VVAVRIDADRWPK
+918 VENDRMPK
-931 ELFFIPAFLLL
+931 ELFFIPALLL
-942 GLIILIQRPRAVQS
+942 LAGLVLIQRPRATQ
-956 PF
+956 PAF

>member
-1 MSDNSQMSA
+1 MTDSTARSA
-10 EQMVAEAD
+10 EDMVAEAD
-18 TGGRR
+18 TGARNAGAFA
-23 VSGPQYRTI
+23 TKLTFALCI
-32 IGICIVWSL
+32 IWSL

-49 VPGVLAQWTGFSDF
+49 LPGVLAQATGVSMF
-63 ANIVSNARFVHLAF
+63 ANIVAQARFVHLAF
-77 ALLLATLAFPLAR
+77 AIVLATLAFP
-90 GQGQAVGRGDKNALN
+90 
-105 ICLAIGAALVV
+105 I
-116 GALGWKYL
+116 LGHRNRI
-124 GPCAGA
+124 P
-130 EDAVC
+130 
-135 DAIRESATSKAIAD
+135 I
-149 LHEQLLFTGAI
+149 
-160 ILIFCGFGRLIWQR
+160 
-174 ADTVPWYDW
+174 YDW
-183 LLGALGVAACLYLI
+183 VLVLLGTSACLYLVI
-197 FFRYDIAAR
+197 FRFEIADR
-206 PGLWSAGDI
+206 PGLWTTSDI
-215 VMSTMGMVVLM
+215 VMSGIGMTVLM

-231 SLGLPLVIIGGLF
+231 SLGLPLVIIASLF
-244 LALAFFG
+244 LCLAFFG
-251 GYSEWIRNITNYGGS
+251 GYSEWVGSITNYGGS
-266 SISKAMGHYWM
+266 SFSKAMGHYWM

-299 FGALLDKAG
+299 FGALLEKAG

-321 GALRGGPAKAS
+321 GALRGGPAKAA

-358 PLMKKI
+358 PLMKRI
-364 GFPAEKAGAVEV
+364 GFAPEKAGAVEV

-401 IPYIDVVKH
+401 IPYIEVVKH

-424 IVHLESLKM
+424 IVHLEALKLRLE
-433 GLQGLTKP
+433 GLKKP
-441 GRRIGVLMIL
+441 GRHIGILMIL
-451 ILFLTGFIIMGV
+451 ILFLTGFIGMAAIT
-463 LAFIVILIRQAL
+463 FLIIGFRAML
-475 DPIMPGETVF
+475 EPMMPGATVYP
-485 VGLGILALAYLV
+485 ALV
-497 LLFVASK
+497 LLVVAYLALLYVASK
-504 FPDVEPDDPNAAVV
+504 YPDIEIDDPNSKAVT
-518 EAPRLTPTLI
+518 APRLTPTFL

-537 FVLVWNLMVSTEGM
+537 FVLVWNLMVRTEYL

-560 FWATVIMVIVALTHR
+560 FWATIAMIIVAMTHR
-575 PLKSMFRGGRKF
+575 PIKAIFRGENQTANEFVAGF
-587 AHEIAHG
+587 G
-594 WSDFVEGLIAGARN
+594 DFVAGLESGARN

-635 GQVIETVSGGN
+635 GQVIEVISGGN
-646 LMILLVLVAVLSL
+646 LIILLLLVALLSL

-673 VSSLMAPVIVT
+673 VSSLMAPVIVS
-684 VGAQA
+684 VGAQS

-734 VQGFAYDIRT
+734 IVGFSYDIRT
-744 ALLPFLFIFNTDLLL
+744 ALLPFMFIFNTDLLL
-759 IDVTWWQAIF
+759 IDVSAGKAVV
-769 VFCVSLVAMLLF
+769 VFFVSLIAMLVF
-781 AAATQGYFIA
+781 AAVTQGYFIA
-791 KSRWYETIALLVVA
+791 KSRKWEGAVLLVAV
-805 FTLFRPGF
+805 FMLFRPDF
-813 WLDQIED
+813 FLDQWQEKY
-820 PFITTTGPAALET
+820 TEVTGPAALTAIEE
-833 LGTTPA
+833 L
-839 GTPIRLRVEGPDFD
+839 PIGSTARLRVSAPDFD
-853 TGKVQGKSLEIIP
+853 TGIVGSITLNYTPESDGSATERLDAVGLTVIESDGSL
-866 TGEGDY
+866 
-872 AARLGEFGLAVMEE
+872 
-886 GETLLLEEPFP
+886 TLDEPFP
-897 GTPFFE
+897 GTAYFE
-903 ELANEYDFYGDSPVQ
+903 KLGNDYDFYGDEPAKLEAVEIENERIAKEIFWIPGLVLIMLIAALQSPRKTQ
-918 VVAVRIDADRWPK
+918 
-931 ELFFIPAFLLL
+931 PAF
-942 GLIILIQRPRAVQS
+942 
-956 PF
+956 

>member
-1 MSDNSQMSA
+1 MSETEVKSA
-10 EQMVAEAD
+10 EDMVAEAD
-18 TGGRR
+18 TGARQA
-23 VSGPQYRTI
+23 GPFATKLVFAL
-32 IGICIVWSL
+32 CIAWSL

-49 VPGVLAQWTGFSDF
+49 LPGVVAQATGVGIF
-63 ANIVSNARFVHLAF
+63 ANIVAQARYVHLAF
-77 ALLLATLAFPLAR
+77 ALVLATLAFP
-90 GQGQAVGRGDKNALN
+90 
-105 ICLAIGAALVV
+105 
-116 GALGWKYL
+116 
-124 GPCAGA
+124 
-130 EDAVC
+130 
-135 DAIRESATSKAIAD
+135 
-149 LHEQLLFTGAI
+149 
-160 ILIFCGFGRLIWQR
+160 IFGHRNRI
-174 ADTVPWYDW
+174 PIYDW
-183 LLGALGVAACLYLI
+183 ILVILGASACLYLVV
-197 FFRYDIAAR
+197 FRFEIADR
-206 PGLWSAGDI
+206 PGLWTTTDI
-215 VMSTMGMVVLM
+215 VMSGIGMATLM
-226 IAVYR
+226 IAVFR
-231 SLGLPLVIIGGLF
+231 SLGLPLVIIGSLF

-251 GYSEWIRNITNYGGS
+251 GYSEWIGSITNYGGAS
-266 SISKAMGHYWM
+266 FSKAMGHYWM

-299 FGALLDKAG
+299 FGALLEKAG

-358 PLMKKI
+358 PLMKRI
-364 GFPAEKAGAVEV
+364 GFSPEKAGAVEV

-401 IPYIDVVKH
+401 IPYIEVVKH

-433 GLQGLTKP
+433 GLQGLKKP
-441 GRRIGVLMIL
+441 GRHIGVVM
-451 ILFLTGFIIMGV
+451 ILFLMISGFLGMAAIT
-463 LAFIVILIRQAL
+463 FIVIAIRAML
-475 DPIMPGETVF
+475 EPMMPGATVYPAL
-485 VGLGILALAYLV
+485 VMLGAAYIGLLY
-497 LLFVASK
+497 VASR
-504 FPDVEPDDPNAAVV
+504 FPDIEVDDPNAKAVT
-518 EAPRLTPTLI
+518 APRLTPTFL
-528 GGAYYALPI
+528 GGAYFALPI
-537 FVLVWNLMVSTEGM
+537 FVLVWNLMVRTEHL

-560 FWATVIMVIVALTHR
+560 FWATIAMIIVALTHH
-575 PLKSMFRGGRKF
+575 PIKAAFRGESEVANQMKAGFR
-587 AHEIAHG
+587 E
-594 WSDFVEGLIAGARN
+594 FVAGLEGGARN

-635 GQVIETVSGGN
+635 GQVIEVISGGN
-646 LMILLVLVAVLSL
+646 LIILLLLVAVLSL

-684 VGAQA
+684 VGAQS

-734 VQGFAYDIRT
+734 LVGFSYDIRT
-744 ALLPFLFIFNTDLLL
+744 ALLPFMFIFNTDLLL
-759 IDVTWWQAIF
+759 INVGPAKAVL
-769 VFCVSLVAMLLF
+769 VFFVSLIAMLVF
-781 AAATQGYFIA
+781 AAVTQGYFIA
-791 KSRWYETIALLVVA
+791 KSRRWESAVLMVVV
-805 FTLFRPGF
+805 FMLFRPDF
-813 WLDQIED
+813 FLDQWQDKYTEV
-820 PFITTTGPAALET
+820 TGPAALTAVEELPT
-833 LGTTPA
+833 GGSA
-839 GTPIRLRVEGPDFD
+839 RLTISAPDFD
-853 TGKVQGKSLEIIP
+853 TGIVGSTTVVLSPEA
-866 TGEGDY
+866 EGSGIERLS
-872 AARLGEFGLAVMEE
+872 AAGLGVTETNGILA
-886 GETLLLEEPFP
+886 LEEPFP
-897 GTPFFE
+897 GTPYFE
-903 ELANEYDFYGDSPVQ
+903 KLANDYDFYGDEPAQIVS
-918 VVAVRIDADRWPK
+918 VAIENERMAK
-931 ELFFIPAFLLL
+931 EVFFIPALVILLL
-942 GLIILIQRPRAVQS
+942 IVLLQRRRATQP

>member
-1 MSDNSQMSA
+1 MSEDGAKSA
-10 EQMVAEAD
+10 QEMVAETD
-18 TGGRR
+18 SGGR
-23 VSGPQYRTI
+23 VLTGSMGKTLFYL
-32 IGICIVWSL
+32 CLLWSL

-49 VPGVLAQWTGFSDF
+49 VPGVLAQATGVSDF
-63 ANIVSNARFVHLAF
+63 ANIVAQARYVHLAF
-77 ALLLATLAFPLAR
+77 AMALATLAFPL
-90 GQGQAVGRGDKNALN
+90 
-105 ICLAIGAALVV
+105 
-116 GALGWKYL
+116 
-124 GPCAGA
+124 
-130 EDAVC
+130 
-135 DAIRESATSKAIAD
+135 
-149 LHEQLLFTGAI
+149 
-160 ILIFCGFGRLIWQR
+160 FGHKRHIPL
-174 ADTVPWYDW
+174 YDW
-183 LLGALGVAACLYLI
+183 ALLVLGVSACLYLVI
-197 FFRYDIAAR
+197 FRFEIADR
-206 PGLWSAGDI
+206 PGLWTTTDI
-215 VMSTMGMVVLM
+215 VMSAIGMMVLLVS
-226 IAVYR
+226 VYR
-231 SLGLPLVIIGGLF
+231 ALGLPLVVIASAF
-244 LALAFFG
+244 LMLAFFG
-251 GYSEWIRNITNYGGS
+251 GYSDWVGSVTNYGGAS
-266 SISKAMGHYWM
+266 FKKAMGHYWM

-299 FGALLDKAG
+299 FGALLEKAG

-321 GALRGGPAKAS
+321 GALRGGPAKAA

-358 PLMKKI
+358 PLMKRI
-364 GFPAEKAGAVEV
+364 GFSREKAGAVEV

-401 IPYIDVVKH
+401 ISYIEVIKH

-424 IVHLESLKM
+424 IVHLESLKL
-433 GLQGLTKP
+433 GLKGLEKP
-441 GRRIGVLMIL
+441 GRSIGVVMIF
-451 ILFLTGFIIMGV
+451 ILFITGFFGMAAITF
-463 LAFIVILIRQAL
+463 AVIFLRAL
-475 DPIMPGETVF
+475 LEPMMPGATVYPAL
-485 VGLGILALAYLV
+485 VLLGLAYLALV
-497 LLFVASK
+497 FVAARY
-504 FPDVEPDDPNAAVV
+504 PDIEIDDPNAKTVN
-518 EAPRLTPTLI
+518 APRLTPTFF
-528 GGAYYALPI
+528 GGAYFALPI
-537 FVLVWNLMVSTEGM
+537 FVLVWNLMVRTEHL

-560 FWATVIMVIVALTHR
+560 FWATVAMIIVALTHQ
-575 PLKSMFRGGRKF
+575 PLKEMFRG
-587 AHEIAHG
+587 HG
-594 WSDFVEGLIAGARN
+594 MASSGFVRGWRDFINGLEAGARN

-646 LMILLVLVAVLSL
+646 LIILLVLVALLSL

-673 VSSLMAPVIVT
+673 VSSLMAPVIVS
-684 VGAQA
+684 VGAQS

-734 VQGFAYDIRT
+734 LQGFSYDIRT
-744 ALLPFLFIFNTDLLL
+744 ALLPFMFIFNTDLLL
-759 IDVTWWQAIF
+759 IDVGPAKAVL
-769 VFCVSLVAMLLF
+769 VFFVSLVAMLLF

-791 KSRWYETIALLVVA
+791 KSRRWETAVILLIV
-805 FTLFRPGF
+805 FTLFRPDF
-813 WLDQIED
+813 WLNVAQDEY
-820 PFITTTGPAALET
+820 TASSGPAAIDAVGSVP
-833 LGTTPA
+833 LGTPV
-839 GTPIRLRVEGPDFD
+839 RLVISAPDFD
-853 TGKVQGKSLEIIP
+853 TGEVGTKTIVLIPEQDAGGLERLSAV
-866 TGEGDY
+866 GLDVFEEGD
-872 AARLGEFGLAVMEE
+872 
-886 GETLLLEEPFP
+886 LLRVDEPFP
-897 GTPFFE
+897 GTPYFE
-903 ELANEYDFYGDSPVQ
+903 TLANEYDFYADEPVQ
-918 VVAVRIDADRWPK
+918 IISAEVPNDRMPK
-931 ELFFIPAFLLL
+931 EIFFLPAFLLL
-942 GLIILIQRPRAVQS
+942 GLIILIQRRRATQ
-956 PF
+956 PAF

>member
-1 MSDNSQMSA
+1 MSEDGAKSA
-10 EQMVAEAD
+10 QEMVAETD
-18 TGGRR
+18 SGGR
-23 VSGPQYRTI
+23 VLTGSMGKTLFYL
-32 IGICIVWSL
+32 CILWSL

-49 VPGVLAQWTGFSDF
+49 VPGVLAQATGVSDF
-63 ANIVSNARFVHLAF
+63 ANIVAQARYVHLAF
-77 ALLLATLAFPLAR
+77 AMALATLAFPL
-90 GQGQAVGRGDKNALN
+90 
-105 ICLAIGAALVV
+105 
-116 GALGWKYL
+116 
-124 GPCAGA
+124 
-130 EDAVC
+130 
-135 DAIRESATSKAIAD
+135 
-149 LHEQLLFTGAI
+149 
-160 ILIFCGFGRLIWQR
+160 FGHKRHIPL
-174 ADTVPWYDW
+174 YDW
-183 LLGALGVAACLYLI
+183 ALLVLGVSACLYLVI
-197 FFRYDIAAR
+197 FRFEIADR
-206 PGLWSAGDI
+206 PGLWTTTDI
-215 VMSTMGMVVLM
+215 VMSAIGMMVLLVS
-226 IAVYR
+226 VYR
-231 SLGLPLVIIGGLF
+231 ALGLPLVVIASAF
-244 LALAFFG
+244 LMLAFFG
-251 GYSEWIRNITNYGGS
+251 GYSDWVGSVTNYGGAS
-266 SISKAMGHYWM
+266 FKKAMGHYWM

-299 FGALLDKAG
+299 FGALLEKAG

-321 GALRGGPAKAS
+321 GALRGGPAKAA

-358 PLMKKI
+358 PLMKRI
-364 GFPAEKAGAVEV
+364 GFSREKAGAVEV

-401 IPYIDVVKH
+401 ISYIEVIKH

-424 IVHLESLKM
+424 IVHLESLKL
-433 GLQGLTKP
+433 GLKGLEKP
-441 GRRIGVLMIL
+441 GRSIGVVLIF
-451 ILFLTGFIIMGV
+451 ILFITGFLGMAAITF
-463 LAFIVILIRQAL
+463 AVIFLRAL
-475 DPIMPGETVF
+475 LEPVMPGATVYPAL
-485 VGLGILALAYLV
+485 VLLGLAYLALV
-497 LLFVASK
+497 FVAARY
-504 FPDVEPDDPNAAVV
+504 PDIEIDDPNAKTVS
-518 EAPRLTPTLI
+518 APRLTPTFF
-528 GGAYYALPI
+528 GGAYFALPI
-537 FVLVWNLMVSTEGM
+537 FVLVWNLMVRTEHL

-560 FWATVIMVIVALTHR
+560 FWATVAMIIVALTHQ
-575 PLKSMFRGGRKF
+575 PLKEMFRG
-587 AHEIAHG
+587 HG
-594 WSDFVEGLIAGARN
+594 MASSGFVRGWRDFINGLEAGARN

-646 LMILLVLVAVLSL
+646 LIILLVLVALLSL

-673 VSSLMAPVIVT
+673 VSSLMAPVIVS
-684 VGAQA
+684 VGAQS

-734 VQGFAYDIRT
+734 LQGFSYDIRT
-744 ALLPFLFIFNTDLLL
+744 ALLPFMFIFNTDLLL
-759 IDVTWWQAIF
+759 IDVGPAKAVL
-769 VFCVSLVAMLLF
+769 VFFVSLVAMLLF

-791 KSRWYETIALLVVA
+791 KSRRWETTVILLIV
-805 FTLFRPGF
+805 FTLFRPDF
-813 WLDQIED
+813 WLNVAQDEY
-820 PFITTTGPAALET
+820 TASSGPAAIDAVGSVP
-833 LGTTPA
+833 LGTPV
-839 GTPIRLRVEGPDFD
+839 RLVISAPDFD
-853 TGKVQGKSLEIIP
+853 TGEVGTKTIVLIPEQDAGGLE
-866 TGEGDY
+866 
-872 AARLGEFGLAVMEE
+872 RLSAVGLDVFEE
-886 GETLLLEEPFP
+886 DDVLRVDEPFP
-897 GTPFFE
+897 GTPYFE
-903 ELANEYDFYGDSPVQ
+903 TLANEYDFYADEPVQ
-918 VVAVRIDADRWPK
+918 IISAEVPNDRMPK
-931 ELFFIPAFLLL
+931 EIFFLPAFLLL
-942 GLIILIQRPRAVQS
+942 GLIILIQRRRATQ
-956 PF
+956 PAF

>member
-1 MSDNSQMSA
+1 MTDTAMKSA
-10 EQMVAEAD
+10 DEMVAEAD
-18 TGGRR
+18 TGARQA
-23 VSGPQYRTI
+23 GPFVTRLIFWISIT
-32 IGICIVWSL
+32 WSL
-41 FQLYIASK
+41 FQLYIASRI
-49 VPGVLAQWTGFSDF
+49 PGLLAEFTGINFF
-63 ANIVSNARFVHLAF
+63 ANIVAQARFIHLAF
-77 ALLLATLAFPLAR
+77 ALTLATLAFPIFGAR
-90 GQGQAVGRGDKNALN
+90 HR
-105 ICLAIGAALVV
+105 
-116 GALGWKYL
+116 
-124 GPCAGA
+124 
-130 EDAVC
+130 
-135 DAIRESATSKAIAD
+135 
-149 LHEQLLFTGAI
+149 
-160 ILIFCGFGRLIWQR
+160 
-174 ADTVPWYDW
+174 VPWYDW
-183 LLGALGVAACLYLI
+183 LLVAAGLVSTLYLVV
-197 FFRYDIAAR
+197 FRFQIADR
-206 PGLWSAGDI
+206 PGLWTTTDITISAI
-215 VMSTMGMVVLM
+215 GMVTLM
-226 IAVYR
+226 IAVWR
-231 SLGLPLVIIGGLF
+231 SLGLPLVAISSAF

-251 GYSEWIRNITNYGGS
+251 GYSSWIGNITNYGGAS
-266 SISKAMGHYWM
+266 FSKAMGHYWM

-299 FGALLDKAG
+299 FGAILEKAG

-321 GALRGGPAKAS
+321 GALRGGPAKAA

-364 GFPAEKAGAVEV
+364 GFKPEKAGAVEV

-401 IPYIDVVKH
+401 IPYIEVVKH

-424 IVHLESLKM
+424 IVHLESLKL
-433 GLQGLTKP
+433 GLKGLEKE

-451 ILFLTGFIIMGV
+451 LLFLTGFLG
-463 LAFIVILIRQAL
+463 LAAITFLVIGFRTLL
-475 DPIMPGETVF
+475 EPLMPGETVYPT
-485 VGLGILALAYLV
+485 LLLLALAYLGLV
-497 LLFVASK
+497 YVASR
-504 FPDVEPDDPNAAVV
+504 FPDLEVDDPNATVV
-518 EAPRLTPTLI
+518 RAPRLTPTLL
-528 GGAYYALPI
+528 GGAYFALPI
-537 FVLVWNLMVSTEGM
+537 FVLVWNLMVRTEHLE
-551 DRLSPALSA
+551 RLSPALSA
-560 FWATVIMVIVALTHR
+560 FWATVAMIFVALTHR
-575 PLKSMFRGGRKF
+575 PLKAFFRGAHDSAKEF
-587 AHEIAHG
+587 AAGFGE
-594 WSDFVEGLIAGARN
+594 FVSGLESGARN

-646 LMILLVLVAVLSL
+646 LMVLLVLVAVLSL

-673 VSSLMAPVIVT
+673 VSSLMAPVIVQ
-684 VGAQA
+684 VGAQS

-734 VQGFAYDIRT
+734 LIGFSYDIRT
-744 ALLPFLFIFNTDLLL
+744 ALLPFMFIFNTDLLL
-759 IDVTWWQAIF
+759 IDVGPVKAVF
-769 VFCVSLVAMLLF
+769 VFVVSVIAMLVF

-791 KSRWYETIALLVVA
+791 KSRLWETAVLLLAV

-813 WLDQIED
+813 WLDRIEA
-820 PFITTTGPAALET
+820 PYTAYTGPAALVE
-833 LGTTPA
+833 LEKLPVGEPV
-839 GTPIRLRVEGPDFD
+839 RLEITAPDFD
-853 TGKVQGKSLEIIP
+853 TGKIGKVTVMITPEAEGS
-866 TGEGDY
+866 GEDRL
-872 AARLGEFGLAVMEE
+872 AAAGLTVHEE
-886 GETLLLEEPFP
+886 DGQLILDEPFP
-897 GTPFFE
+897 GTPFFRLSQE
-903 ELANEYDFYGDSPVQ
+903 FDFYGDEPARLS
-918 VVAVRIDADRWPK
+918 AVLVENERMPK
-931 ELFFIPAFLLL
+931 ELFFIPAILL
-942 GLIILIQRPRAVQS
+942 ILMIAFIQRPRATQP

>member
-1 MSDNSQMSA
+1 MAQDHQTDGTA
-10 EQMVAEAD
+10 AADAMVAEAD
-18 TGGRR
+18 TGARNPSGFQGRL
-23 VSGPQYRTI
+23 VI
-32 IGICIVWSL
+32 AICIIWSL

-49 VPGVLAQWTGFSDF
+49 LPGIMAQLTGFSDF
-63 ANIVSNARFVHLAF
+63 ANIAAQARFVHLAF
-77 ALLLATLAFPLAR
+77 AIALATLAFPLFKSSPR
-90 GQGQAVGRGDKNALN
+90 DRIPL
-105 ICLAIGAALVV
+105 
-116 GALGWKYL
+116 
-124 GPCAGA
+124 
-130 EDAVC
+130 
-135 DAIRESATSKAIAD
+135 
-149 LHEQLLFTGAI
+149 
-160 ILIFCGFGRLIWQR
+160 
-174 ADTVPWYDW
+174 YDW
-183 LLGALGVAACLYLI
+183 ALIALGVGACLYLI
-197 FFRYDIAAR
+197 VFRYQIADR
-206 PGLWSAGDI
+206 PGLWTSTDITMSAIG
-215 VMSTMGMVVLM
+215 MGVLLVS
-226 IAVYR
+226 VYR
-231 SLGLPLVIIGGLF
+231 SLGLPLVIIASAFVLF
-244 LALAFFG
+244 AFFG
-251 GYSEWIRNITNYGGS
+251 GNSEWVREITNYGGS
-266 SISKAMGHYWM
+266 SLSKALGHYWM

-299 FGALLDKAG
+299 FGALLDRAG

-358 PLMKKI
+358 PLMKRI

-401 IPYIDVVKH
+401 IPYIEVVKH

-433 GLQGLTKP
+433 GLEGLKKQGRK
-441 GRRIGVLMIL
+441 IHVLMIM
-451 ILFLTGFIIMGV
+451 ILFLSGFIFLGLATFLMIGV
-463 LAFIVILIRQAL
+463 RAVL
-475 DPIMPGETVF
+475 DPIMGDS
-485 VGLGILALAYLV
+485 IYAALAIVAVLYVVLV
-497 LLFVASK
+497 AVAARY
-504 FPDVEPDDPNAAVV
+504 PDIEVDDPNAPVP
-518 EAPRLTPTLI
+518 EAPRLTPTLL

-537 FVLVWNLMVSTEGM
+537 FILVWNLMVKTDSLE
-551 DRLSPALSA
+551 RLSPALSA
-560 FWATVIMVIVALTHR
+560 FWATVFMIIIALTHR
-575 PLKSMFRGGRKF
+575 PLKAYFRKTDFMAETR
-587 AHEIAHG
+587 AG
-594 WSDFVEGLIAGARN
+594 WADFVQGLIMGARN

-630 AHQII
+630 AHQVI
-635 GQVIETVSGGN
+635 GQVIEVISGGN
-646 LMILLVLVAVLSL
+646 LMILLFLVAVLSL

-684 VGAQA
+684 VGAQS
-689 GLIVPLIAVH
+689 GLVVPLIAVH

-759 IDVTWWQAIF
+759 IDVGLAKAVVVFF
-769 VFCVSLVAMLLF
+769 VALVAMLLF

-791 KSRWYETIALLVVA
+791 KSRRWESGVLLVIA
-805 FTLFRPGF
+805 FMLFRPDF
-813 WLDQIED
+813 FLDQVSEKYASAN
-820 PFITTTGPAALET
+820 GPAAIELMGNQAT
-833 LGTTPA
+833 GSDM
-839 GTPIRLRVEGPDFD
+839 RLIVSGPDFD
-853 TGKVQGKSLEIIP
+853 TGDVRTTTVVVPAIAGDAEAALAEQGLTI
-866 TGEGDY
+866 
-872 AARLGEFGLAVMEE
+872 FEE
-886 GETLLLEEPFP
+886 DGQLLMEEPFP
-897 GTPFFE
+897 GTTFFE
-903 ELANEYDFYGDSPVQ
+903 TLGNEYDFYGDTPVTVSTVQ
-918 VVAVRIDADRWPK
+918 VENDRMPK
-931 ELFFIPAFLLL
+931 EIFFLPAFLLL
-942 GLIILIQRPRAVQS
+942 GGLVLIQRRRATQ
-956 PF
+956 PAF

>member
-1 MSDNSQMSA
+1 MSEDGAKSA
-10 EQMVAEAD
+10 QEMVAETD
-18 TGGRR
+18 SGGR
-23 VSGPQYRTI
+23 VLTGSMGKTLFYL
-32 IGICIVWSL
+32 CILWSL

-49 VPGVLAQWTGFSDF
+49 VPGVLAQATGVSDF
-63 ANIVSNARFVHLAF
+63 ANIVAQARYVHLAF
-77 ALLLATLAFPLAR
+77 AMALATLAFPL
-90 GQGQAVGRGDKNALN
+90 
-105 ICLAIGAALVV
+105 
-116 GALGWKYL
+116 
-124 GPCAGA
+124 
-130 EDAVC
+130 
-135 DAIRESATSKAIAD
+135 
-149 LHEQLLFTGAI
+149 
-160 ILIFCGFGRLIWQR
+160 FGHKRHIPL
-174 ADTVPWYDW
+174 YDW
-183 LLGALGVAACLYLI
+183 ALLILGVSACLYLVI
-197 FFRYDIAAR
+197 FRFEIADR
-206 PGLWSAGDI
+206 PGLWTTTDI
-215 VMSTMGMVVLM
+215 VMSAIGMMVLLVS
-226 IAVYR
+226 VYR
-231 SLGLPLVIIGGLF
+231 ALGLPLVVIASAF
-244 LALAFFG
+244 LMLAFFG
-251 GYSEWIRNITNYGGS
+251 GYSDWVGSVTNYGGAS
-266 SISKAMGHYWM
+266 FKKAMGHYWM

-299 FGALLDKAG
+299 FGALLEKAG

-321 GALRGGPAKAS
+321 GALRGGPAKAA

-358 PLMKKI
+358 PLMKRI
-364 GFPAEKAGAVEV
+364 GFSREKAGAVEV

-401 IPYIDVVKH
+401 ISYIEVIKH

-424 IVHLESLKM
+424 IVHLESLKL
-433 GLQGLTKP
+433 GLKGLEKP
-441 GRRIGVLMIL
+441 GRSIGVVMIF
-451 ILFLTGFIIMGV
+451 ILFITGFFGMAAITF
-463 LAFIVILIRQAL
+463 AVIFLRAL
-475 DPIMPGETVF
+475 LEPMMPGATVYPAL
-485 VGLGILALAYLV
+485 VLLGLAYLALV
-497 LLFVASK
+497 FVAARY
-504 FPDVEPDDPNAAVV
+504 PDIEIDDPNAKTVN
-518 EAPRLTPTLI
+518 APRLTPTFF
-528 GGAYYALPI
+528 GGAYFALPI
-537 FVLVWNLMVSTEGM
+537 FVLVWNLMVRTEHL

-560 FWATVIMVIVALTHR
+560 FWATVAMIIVALTHQ
-575 PLKSMFRGGRKF
+575 PLKEMFRG
-587 AHEIAHG
+587 HG
-594 WSDFVEGLIAGARN
+594 MASSGFVRGWRDFINGLEAGARN

-646 LMILLVLVAVLSL
+646 LIILLVLVALLSL

-673 VSSLMAPVIVT
+673 VSSLMAPVIVS
-684 VGAQA
+684 VGAQS

-734 VQGFAYDIRT
+734 LQGFSYDIRT
-744 ALLPFLFIFNTDLLL
+744 ALLPFMFIFNTDLLL
-759 IDVTWWQAIF
+759 IDVGLAKAVL
-769 VFCVSLVAMLLF
+769 VFFVSLVAMLLF

-791 KSRWYETIALLVVA
+791 KSRRWETAVILLIV
-805 FTLFRPGF
+805 FTLFRPDF
-813 WLDQIED
+813 WLNVAQDEY
-820 PFITTTGPAALET
+820 TASSGPAAIDAVGSVP
-833 LGTTPA
+833 LGTPV
-839 GTPIRLRVEGPDFD
+839 RLVISAPDFD
-853 TGKVQGKSLEIIP
+853 TGEVGTKTIVLIPEQDAGGLERLSAV
-866 TGEGDY
+866 GLDVFEEGD
-872 AARLGEFGLAVMEE
+872 
-886 GETLLLEEPFP
+886 LLRVDEPFP
-897 GTPFFE
+897 GTPYFE
-903 ELANEYDFYGDSPVQ
+903 TLANEYDFY
-918 VVAVRIDADRWPK
+918 ADEPAQIISAEVPNDRMPK
-931 ELFFIPAFLLL
+931 EIFFLPAFLLL
-942 GLIILIQRPRAVQS
+942 GLIILIQRRRATQ
-956 PF
+956 PAF

>member
-1 MSDNSQMSA
+1 MNAEVESGRSA
-10 EQMVAEAD
+10 DDMVAEAD
-18 TGGRR
+18 TGARNPTA
-23 VSGPQYRTI
+23 VWQAKLI
-32 IGICIVWSL
+32 IGTCIAWSI

-49 VPGVLAQWTGFSDF
+49 VPGILAQATGVSMF
-63 ANIVSNARFVHLAF
+63 ANIVAQARYVHLAF
-77 ALLLATLAFPLAR
+77 ALMLATLAFPLTKSAPR
-90 GQGQAVGRGDKNALN
+90 DRIPAYDWV
-105 ICLAIGAALVV
+105 LVV
-116 GALGWKYL
+116 
-124 GPCAGA
+124 
-130 EDAVC
+130 
-135 DAIRESATSKAIAD
+135 
-149 LHEQLLFTGAI
+149 
-160 ILIFCGFGRLIWQR
+160 
-174 ADTVPWYDW
+174 
-183 LLGALGVAACLYLI
+183 LGVASCLYLVV
-197 FFRYDIAAR
+197 FRFEIAAR
-206 PGLWSAGDI
+206 PGLWSTSDI
-215 VMSTMGMVVLM
+215 VMSCIGMTVLM
-226 IAVYR
+226 ISVYR
-231 SLGLPLVIIGGLF
+231 SLGLPLVIIAGAF
-244 LALAFFG
+244 ICFAFFG
-251 GYSEWIRNITNYGGS
+251 GYSEWARNITNYGGAS
-266 SISKAMGHYWM
+266 LSKALGHYWM

-284 VALGVSTTM
+284 VALGVSTSM

-299 FGALLDKAG
+299 FGAILDRAG

-316 AIALL
+316 AVALL
-321 GALRGGPAKAS
+321 GALRGGPAKAA

-358 PLMKKI
+358 PLMKRI

-433 GLQGLTKP
+433 GLKGLEKD
-441 GRRIGVLMIL
+441 GRKIGILMIL
-451 ILFLTGFIIMGV
+451 ILFLSGFLFLAVCSFIMVGIRALLDPVMGDSVYASVAIVAV
-463 LAFIVILIRQAL
+463 LYVILL
-475 DPIMPGETVF
+475 W
-485 VGLGILALAYLV
+485 
-497 LLFVASK
+497 VASK
-504 FPDVEPDDPNAAVV
+504 YPDLEMDDPNAPVPH
-518 EAPRLTPTLI
+518 APRLTPTLI

-537 FVLVWNLMVSTEGM
+537 FILIWNLMVRTESLE
-551 DRLSPALSA
+551 RLSPALSA
-560 FWATVIMVIVALTHR
+560 FWATIFMIIIAVTHR
-575 PLKSMFRGGRKF
+575 PLKAMFRGQGPV
-587 AHEIAHG
+587 AEAIGG
-594 WSDFVEGLIAGARN
+594 WRDFVQGLILGARN

-630 AHQII
+630 AHQVI
-635 GQVIETVSGGN
+635 GQVIETISGGN
-646 LMILLVLVAVLSL
+646 LMVLLVLVAVLSL

-673 VSSLMAPVIVT
+673 VSSLMAPVIIS

-734 VQGFAYDIRT
+734 IQGFAYDIRT

-759 IDVTWWQAIF
+759 IDVTFLHAILVF
-769 VFCVSLVAMLLF
+769 VIALIAMLLF

-791 KSRWYETIALLVVA
+791 KSKPWESVVLLIIAL
-805 FTLFRPGF
+805 TLFRPGF
-813 WLDQIED
+813 WLDQVSDKYTLAQGSEALALMAAAED
-820 PFITTTGPAALET
+820 DD
-833 LGTTPA
+833 
-839 GTPIRLRVEGPDFD
+839 PIRVTITGPDFD
-853 TGKVQGKSLEIIP
+853 TGELRPTTIIVPAIAGDAETALADQGL
-866 TGEGDY
+866 T
-872 AARLGEFGLAVMEE
+872 VMEE
-886 GETLLLEEPFP
+886 DGQLLLEEPFP
-897 GTPFFE
+897 GTPHFE
-903 ELANEYDFYGDSPVQ
+903 TIGTEYDYYGDLPVI
-918 VVAVRIDADRWPK
+918 VTGIEVENDRMPK
-931 ELFFIPAFLLL
+931 ELFFIPALLL
-942 GLIILIQRPRAVQS
+942 LAGVVMIQRPRATQ
-956 PF
+956 PAF

>member
-1 MSDNSQMSA
+1 MTDQTQTGRSA
-10 EQMVAEAD
+10 DDMVAEAD
-18 TGGRR
+18 TGARNPAGWQGRL
-23 VSGPQYRTI
+23 I
-32 IGICIVWSL
+32 IGTCIVWSL

-49 VPGVLAQWTGFSDF
+49 VPGVLAQATGLSIL
-63 ANIVSNARFVHLAF
+63 ANIVAQARYVHLAF
-77 ALLLATLAFPLAR
+77 AIMLATLAFPLF
-90 GQGQAVGRGDKNALN
+90 K
-105 ICLAIGAALVV
+105 
-116 GALGWKYL
+116 
-124 GPCAGA
+124 
-130 EDAVC
+130 
-135 DAIRESATSKAIAD
+135 TSPRDRIPA
-149 LHEQLLFTGAI
+149 
-160 ILIFCGFGRLIWQR
+160 
-174 ADTVPWYDW
+174 YDW
-183 LLGALGVAACLYLI
+183 VLLILGVGACLYLVI
-197 FFRYDIAAR
+197 FRFEIADR
-206 PGLWSAGDI
+206 PGLWSTSDI
-215 VMSTMGMVVLM
+215 TVSAIGMIVLL

-231 SLGLPLVIIGGLF
+231 SLGLPLVVIASCFILF
-244 LALAFFG
+244 AFFG
-251 GYSEWIRNITNYGGS
+251 GYSEWARNITNYGGAS
-266 SISKAMGHYWM
+266 LSKALGHYWM

-299 FGALLDKAG
+299 FGALLDRAG

-316 AIALL
+316 AIAML

-358 PLMKKI
+358 PLMKRI

-401 IPYIDVVKH
+401 IPYIEVIKH

-433 GLQGLTKP
+433 GLEGLKKE
-441 GRRIGVLMIL
+441 GRKIGVLMIL
-451 ILFLTGFIIMGV
+451 ILFLSGFIFLGICTFLMIG
-463 LAFIVILIRQAL
+463 LRLLL
-475 DPIMPGETVF
+475 DPFMAESVYGAV
-485 VGLGILALAYLV
+485 ALVAVLYLV
-497 LLFVASK
+497 LLYISSR
-504 FPDVEPDDPNAAVV
+504 FPDIEIDDPNEPVPS
-518 EAPRLTPTLI
+518 APRLTPTLI
-528 GGAYYALPI
+528 GGAYFALPI
-537 FVLVWNLMVSTEGM
+537 FILIWNLMVRTDTL

-560 FWATVIMVIVALTHR
+560 FWATIFMIFIALTHK
-575 PLKSMFRGGRKF
+575 PIKAFFRGGDVGLEAAR
-587 AHEIAHG
+587 G
-594 WSDFVEGLIAGARN
+594 WGDFVQGLILGARN

-630 AHQII
+630 AHQVI
-635 GQVIETVSGGN
+635 GQVIEVISGGN
-646 LMILLVLVAVLSL
+646 LIILLILVAVLSL

-673 VSSLMAPVIVT
+673 VSSLMAPVIVS

-734 VQGFAYDIRT
+734 IQGFAYDIRT

-759 IDVTWWQAIF
+759 IDVGPAKAVMVFF
-769 VFCVSLVAMLLF
+769 VALVAMLLF

-791 KSRWYETIALLVVA
+791 KSRAWESAVLLVIA
-805 FTLFRPGF
+805 FMLFRPGF
-813 WLDQIED
+813 FLDQISE
-820 PFITTTGPAALET
+820 PFATAEGPAAIALMS
-833 LGTTPA
+833 GVDD
-839 GTPIRLRVEGPDFD
+839 GDDIRLTIEGPDFD
-853 TGKVQGKSLEIIP
+853 TGDLRPTTILVPGVAGDAEAALSDQGLS
-866 TGEGDY
+866 
-872 AARLGEFGLAVMEE
+872 FMED
-886 GETLLLEEPFP
+886 GGVLVLDEPFP
-897 GTPFFE
+897 GTPHFE
-903 ELANEYDFYGDSPVQ
+903 TIGTEYDYYGDTPVRL
-918 VVAVRIDADRWPK
+918 VKAEVENERMPK
-931 ELFFIPAFLLL
+931 ELFFIPALLML
-942 GLIILIQRPRAVQS
+942 AGIVMIQRPRATQ
-956 PF
+956 PAF